1 MGLNFYV
8 AEIPILSPILATYGP
23 GTFLKKA
30 QNPENRIPENRWV
43 LEFFYLTTKL
53 HIGIY

>member
-1 MGLNFYV
+1 MGLNSNV
-8 AEIPILSPILATYGP
+8 AEIPILSPIIATYGP

-30 QNPENRIPENRWV
+30 KNPENRIPENRWV
-43 LEFFYLTTKL
+43 LGMFYLTTKL

>member
-8 AEIPILSPILATYGP
+8 AEIPILSPIMATYGP
-23 GTFLKKA
+23 GTFLKKG

-43 LEFFYLTTKL
+43 LGMFYLTTKL

>member
-1 MGLNFYV
+1 M
-8 AEIPILSPILATYGP
+8 ATYGP

-30 QNPENRIPENRWV
+30 QNLENRIPENRIPENRWV
-43 LEFFYLTTKL
+43 LEFFDLTTKH